1 MGAVY
6 ARVRLSNSGDVEKV
20 RRGLATMD
28 QVRSCEVDAVVDTGS
43 TRSAIPEN
51 LVEALGLT
59 IMGYA
64 EGTLADGSS
73 ANVGFCSAILFEI
86 MGRETLEG
94 AYVMG
99 NEVLIG
105 QTALEGTDL
114 LVDCKNQALIGKHPE
129 GPRHRL

>member
-6 ARVRLSNSGDVEKV
+6 VRVRLSNSGDVEKV

-28 QVRSCEVDAVVDTGS
+28 QVRSCEVDALVDTGS
-43 TRSAIPEN
+43 TRSAIPED
-51 LVEALGLT
+51 LVEPLGLT
-59 IMGYA
+59 IMGHA

-73 ANVGFCSAILFEI
+73 TSVGFCSAILFEI

-114 LVDCKNQALIGKHPE
+114 LVDCKNQSLVGKHPE